1 MHLVRLIIKL
11 LKRLRVEHT
20 NEKVQRRI
28 VRIRDDAEDGLLAF
42 AQLAKLHIVAG
53 RDALNFRQGERC
65 ETNSRAHQDRFCS
78 FARGL
83 LEDMVLPHGN
93 VVRLFF
99 LQCFKQQV
107 KRRLIIVIF
116 FLCTAIFNH
125 VENGFHVLIFNRRFV
140 EQVEHER
147 GVKRGFGFLP
157 ERIVCFRTLW
167 SGVLDEIIDQLE
179 HVRVLAYVAKRVVA
193 VRFCRIDQVE
203 HTQHI
208 ALLQEQV
215 SNSAEHFALWI
226 SDDKAGICK
235 HKIWLRKKSRLTAAG
250 ATDDDL
256 QQVSAVQ
263 FAVHTHLQVLGQY
276 DVFACILVAV
286 LLIQLPDT
294 APRRGAVFFAGSGV
308 LLSGVVEQDRA
319 AVEQ

>member
-1 MHLVRLIIKL
+1 
-11 LKRLRVEHT
+11 
-20 NEKVQRRI
+20 
-28 VRIRDDAEDGLLAF
+28 
-42 AQLAKLHIVAG
+42 
-53 RDALNFRQGERC
+53 
-65 ETNSRAHQDRFCS
+65 
-78 FARGL
+78 
-83 LEDMVLPHGN
+83 MVLPHSN

-99 LQCFKQQV
+99 LQGFKEQV

-116 FLCTAIFNH
+116 FLCTAVFDH
-125 VENGFHVLIFNRRFV
+125 VENGFHILIFNRCFM
-140 EQVEHER
+140 EQIEHER
-147 GVKRGFGFLP
+147 SVKRCFRFLP
-157 ERIVCFRTLW
+157 EWIVCFCTFRR
-167 SGVLDEIIDQLE
+167 GVFDEIVDQLE
-179 HVRVLAYVAKRVVA
+179 HVRILSDVTKRVIAVGFGWVDQIKNAQNVA
-193 VRFCRIDQVE
+193 F
-203 HTQHI
+203 
-208 ALLQEQV
+208 LQKQF
-215 SNSAEHFALWI
+215 SDGAEHLALWI

-263 FAVHTHLQVLGQY
+263 LAVHAHLQMLRQN

-286 LLIQLPDT
+286 LLIQLPDA